1 MAGGVPPL
9 VELNWANLETGTA
22 PSADIPVNRHTGS
35 TYTEFLRR
43 FHRTPDGYAFLF
55 PDFLP
60 VFLEIR
66 IYRQKDPPMCF
77 IHKLL

>member
-1 MAGGVPPL
+1 MAGGVSPL
-9 VELNWANLETGTA
+9 VEFNWANLETGTA
-22 PSADIPVNRHTGS
+22 PCADIPVNSHVGS
-35 TYTEFLRR
+35 PYAEFLRW

-60 VFLEIR
+60 VLLEIR
-66 IYRQKDPPMCF
+66 IYRQNDPPMRL